1 MKKSTIV
8 IMAAACLLLNA
19 AMLQAQDGEE
29 GIFSMHLIP
38 GVSFPMGEDAEY
50 FTIGGGVSL
59 LGRLAILGDSFLY
72 LEAGAGF
79 SVTPLS
85 VAEDAVY
92 DAAMMYLVS
101 PRAGVG
107 LRFEPFDN
115 FTIGVHAHGGYY
127 FASLDVD
134 TENNTGSNPLID
146 VGADVKYKLTPNL
159 SLGVDASYRY
169 FFGLYNDIML
179 SLGVSYSFS
188 PGAPGTI
195 LSPQSIPYNELEIKD
210 VSFNEVFPVFFK
222 YYDDHP
228 IGTLVIK
235 NNSSTTLENVR
246 VKIYVNQYMDNPN
259 VCKTFGTLAPGRQEK
274 IDLYAL
280 FNEKVLSISESTK
293 VQMQISVECNV
304 AGENY
309 GNELV
314 ETLRLYDRNA
324 ITWEDD
330 RRAAAFVTTK
340 DPVVLKFAKNVK
352 SYTENKVGG
361 AFNKN
366 FLTGLA
372 YFEALKLYGMSY
384 VKDPTTPYSEFSKR
398 RNAVDYL
405 QFPNQSLEYKAG
417 DCDDLSIL
425 YSALLESVGIRSA
438 FVTTPGHIYVAFSL
452 DMTPQE
458 ARRSFQDYGDLIYKD
473 NNAWLPV
480 EITMLNKGFL
490 EAWYVGIKQW
500 NEHAPKGRAGFIEIR
515 EAWKS
520 YEPVGFNRESFSL
533 NLPSRDR
540 IVKAFQA
547 EVEKYTNRD
556 LLPRVEELQRKI
568 AASPNNPKLLNQLGV
583 LYASYGVYDK
593 AEETF
598 KKILDKQ
605 DYVPAMINMGNL
617 AFLNDEYSSAK
628 RYYEKAYDRAPKN
641 KVVLL
646 NLAKVNYELGR
657 YSQVDTY
664 YSALKKQDAELA
676 QRFAYLDLKG
686 GDSGA
691 RASNAQQMKEEM
703 LWEE

>member
-1 MKKSTIV
+1 VQHST
-8 IMAAACLLLNA
+8 
-19 AMLQAQDGEE
+19 AQQEGEQ
-29 GIFSMHLIP
+29 GIFSLHFIP
-38 GVSFPMGEDAEY
+38 GVTFPIGEDSQS
-50 FTIGGGVSL
+50 FTMGGGASL
-59 LGRLAILGDSFLY
+59 LGRLAIPGISFLY
-72 LEAGAGF
+72 IEAGAGF

-85 VAEDAVY
+85 LLETASY

-101 PRAGVG
+101 PCAGIG

-115 FTIGVHAHGGYY
+115 FTVGVHAHGGYY
-127 FASLDVD
+127 FASLDVE

-146 VGADVKYKLTPNL
+146 VGADLKYRLTPNL

-169 FFGLYNDIML
+169 FFGLYNDMML

-188 PGAPGTI
+188 PGASGTI

-210 VSFNEVFPVFFK
+210 VDFNDVFPVFFK

-228 IGTLVIK
+228 IGTLKIR
-235 NNSSTTLENVR
+235 NNSGTTLENVR
-246 VKIYVNQYMDNPN
+246 VKIFVNQYMDNPN
-259 VCKTFGTLAPGRQEK
+259 VCKNFSTLAPGREEK

-280 FNEKVLSISESTK
+280 FKETVLGISESTK
-293 VQMQISVECNV
+293 VQIQISVECNV

-340 DPVVLKFAKNVK
+340 DPVVLKFSKNVK
-352 SYTENKVGG
+352 SFTENKAGG

-384 VKDPTTPYSEFSKR
+384 VKDPTTPYAEFSKR
-398 RNAVDYL
+398 KNSVDYL

-425 YSALLESVGIRSA
+425 YCALLESVGIRSA

-500 NEHAPKGRAGFIEIR
+500 NEHAPQGRAGFIPAR
-515 EAWKS
+515 DAWKM

-533 NLPSRDR
+533 NLPTKEK
-540 IVKAFQA
+540 IVKAFQT

-568 AASPNNPKLLNQLGV
+568 AAGPNNLKLLNQLGV

-593 AEETF
+593 AEESF
-598 KKILDKQ
+598 KKILDRE
-605 DYVPAMINMGNL
+605 DYVPALINMGNL
-617 AFLNDEYSSAK
+617 SFLNDEYSSAK
-628 RYYEKAYDRAPKN
+628 RYYEKAYDKTPNN
-641 KVVLL
+641 KTVLL

-664 YSALKKQDAELA
+664 YSALKKQDAQMA
-676 QRFAYLDLKG
+676 QRFSYLDLKG

-691 RASNAQQMKEEM
+691 RANNAQLMKEEM